1 MQLVSSTESEAS
13 YLKIEVDQENW
24 LFPNILSTQVDKI
37 ISILKPSIF
46 TIDVSLKNP
55 QLKKPAKLLKKTA
68 KLQDAGGE
76 IWEIA
81 ERGEFT

>member
-1 MQLVSSTESEAS
+1 
-13 YLKIEVDQENW
+13 
-24 LFPNILSTQVDKI
+24 
-37 ISILKPSIF
+37 
-46 TIDVSLKNP
+46 
-55 QLKKPAKLLKKTA
+55 LKKPAKLLKKTA